1 MNVQRGG
8 PGLGTIQPSQSDY
21 NQATRGGGNGDYNVI
36 VLAPA
41 SVQEMADFV
50 DLAFSLAF
58 KYRTP
63 AMILS
68 DGVIGQMMEKVV
80 LPPYKPRRTEEEI
93 VKECP
98 WAANGHGLK
107 SRKPNVITS
116 LELDPAEM
124 EKKNEHLQAKYRD
137 IQANEVRYEE
147 TNLEDAELAIVA
159 FGSAARI
166 SYKAMENARA
176 QGIKVGLFRPITL
189 WPFPEKEIAALSRRV
204 KGLLVVE
211 INAGQMVYDV
221 KLAAEGRIPV
231 GHYGRLGG
239 IVPSPDEIVDALK
252 KLTD

>member
-1 MNVQRGG
+1 
-8 PGLGTIQPSQSDY
+8 
-21 NQATRGGGNGDYNVI
+21 
-36 VLAPA
+36 
-41 SVQEMADFV
+41 
-50 DLAFSLAF
+50 
-58 KYRTP
+58 
-63 AMILS
+63 
-68 DGVIGQMMEKVV
+68 
-80 LPPYKPRRTEEEI
+80 
-93 VKECP
+93 
-98 WAANGHGLK
+98 
-107 SRKPNVITS
+107 
-116 LELDPAEM
+116 M